1 MAFALRAGVTFT
13 RTIAVIG
20 ALSTLVLVRTGIPVP
35 VLAAV
40 VAAALVGTLLLD
52 SDRARFAPWALYT
65 IAFVVFAHLR
75 TLADEA
81 GLGVHYSYVAEIDGA
96 LFGEVPSLWLQRH
109 LYVPGTLGAV
119 DVAAV
124 AVYASYFL
132 VPHLVAFGLWRRN
145 LDAFRRYAIQIV
157 ATCYA
162 GLAVAFAAPT
172 APPWLA
178 GQVGELPYVARVVKD
193 VVSDDAHRRGY
204 EIVGA
209 NPVAAMPSLHMA
221 LTVVIV
227 FAAWRL
233 SRAAGIVAGV
243 YAVAMGLSLVYL
255 GEHYV
260 VDIAA
265 GALTAGVV
273 CAAVGSMRSR
283 RERKNPARAGLFSE
297 LRG

>member
-1 MAFALRAGVTFT
+1 MTFALRAGVTFT
-13 RTIAVIG
+13 RTIVVLG
-20 ALSTLVLVRTGIPVP
+20 ALSTLVLVRAGIPFP

-40 VAAALVGTLLLD
+40 VVVGLVGTLLLD
-52 SDRARFAPWALYT
+52 ADRVRFAPWALYT
-65 IAFVVFAHLR
+65 IAFVVFVHLR

-81 GLGVHYSYVAEIDGA
+81 GVGVHYAYAADIDDA
-96 LFGEVPSLWLQRH
+96 LFGEVPSLWLQQH
-109 LYVPGTLGAV
+109 LYVPGAVGAV
-119 DVAAV
+119 DAAAV

-132 VPHLVAFGLWRRN
+132 VPHVVAFALWRRR
-145 LDAFRRYAIQIV
+145 LDAFRRYATEIV

-162 GLAVAFAAPT
+162 GLAVAFLAPT
-172 APPWLA
+172 GPPWLA
-178 GQVGELPYVARVVKD
+178 GQVGELPFVARIVKD

-227 FAAWRL
+227 FAMWRL
-233 SRAAGIVAGV
+233 RRAMGVVAAV
-243 YAVAMGLSLVYL
+243 YAVAMGFALVYL

-260 VDIAA
+260 VDVVA
-265 GALTAGVV
+265 GALTAGVA
-273 CAAVGSMRSR
+273 CALTARLR